1 MNATRFVVVGPF
13 AVAYI
18 RVACRRYVCF
28 AVRVCLNVVCQ
39 RADSVVKLSVSN
51 CVQRV
56 REEQMFC
63 AGGEEA
69 NRCRISS

>member
-1 MNATRFVVVGPF
+1 MVRVRTNSRWPTFVVGVDD
-13 AVAYI
+13 
-18 RVACRRYVCF
+18 VCF
-28 AVRVCLNVVCQ
+28 AVTCVKAALCEMKLN
-39 RADSVVKLSVSN
+39 VSN